1 MSNNIIKKLYLFIL
15 LIFSGGGS
23 VYYAN
28 KYAYIILFLITCIIA
43 LLYKIKLNNSIINAL
58 IIWII
63 FWFMCSLIIRR
74 FIPVQLLFYLNFLLA
89 AYVLYKLYGNDLIK
103 NISQDIVILAAISI
117 IGWLFL
123 LLDATLLASI
133 LKPFNF
139 SGGFREE
146 YGIYDYI
153 HIGIYTI
160 HNLTIKT
167 EYAYLPRNA
176 GFCWEP
182 GIFSVFL
189 ILALFIRTS
198 LLKKYIGSFGS
209 LILLIAL
216 LTTQST
222 TGYIAFFIYL
232 LYYYSSRF
240 ATMKLRFAIPLII
253 ITIIG
258 VYSFFNLEFM
268 KPKIDLYIETGSNFG
283 AYGTTPIL
291 SGSRLSGLPLVWQ
304 DLKRNPIMG
313 KALSSV
319 GTYSGI
325 GEIYSTHL
333 NSIFSIISSMG
344 LFGFWVWL
352 LFLIKST
359 HYYCYIYHCKDIL
372 SFPLII
378 ITTSFGFNIHSQLII
393 FTMMSIGLFANT
405 PKYINSNYQ
414 SKNMLYLK
422 YIHN

>member
-1 MSNNIIKKLYLFIL
+1 
-15 LIFSGGGS
+15 
-23 VYYAN
+23 
-28 KYAYIILFLITCIIA
+28 
-43 LLYKIKLNNSIINAL
+43 
-58 IIWII
+58 
-63 FWFMCSLIIRR
+63 MCSLIIRR

-189 ILALFIRTS
+189 VLALFIRTS
-198 LLKKYIGSFGS
+198 LLKKHLISFS
-209 LILLIAL
+209 SIILLIAL

-232 LYYYSSRF
+232 LYYYSSRL

-283 AYGTTPIL
+283 AYGT
-291 SGSRLSGLPLVWQ
+291 
-304 DLKRNPIMG
+304 M
-313 KALSSV
+313 
-319 GTYSGI
+319 
-325 GEIYSTHL
+325 
-333 NSIFSIISSMG
+333 
-344 LFGFWVWL
+344 
-352 LFLIKST
+352 
-359 HYYCYIYHCKDIL
+359 
-372 SFPLII
+372 
-378 ITTSFGFNIHSQLII
+378 
-393 FTMMSIGLFANT
+393 
-405 PKYINSNYQ
+405 
-414 SKNMLYLK
+414 
-422 YIHN
+422 

>member
-1 MSNNIIKKLYLFIL
+1 MSKNIIKKLYLFIL
-15 LIFSGGGS
+15 IIYSGRGS
-23 VYYAN
+23 LYYSN
-28 KYAYIILFLITCIIA
+28 KYAYITVITITFFIA
-43 LLYKIKLNNSIINAL
+43 LLYKIKLNKSIIIAL
-58 IIWII
+58 IIWAI
-63 FWFMCSLIIRR
+63 FWFMCSLVIGR
-74 FIPVQLLFYLNFLLA
+74 FIPVQLLFYLNYLLA
-89 AYVLYKLYGNDLIK
+89 TYVLYKLYGNDLFK

-123 LLDATLLASI
+123 LLDANLLASI

-146 YGIYDYI
+146 YGFYDYI
-153 HIGIYTI
+153 YIGIYTI

-167 EYAYLPRNA
+167 AYTYLPRNA

-189 ILALFIRTS
+189 VLALFIRTS
-198 LLKKYIGSFGS
+198 LLKKHIGSFGS

-232 LYYYSSRF
+232 MYYYSTKVI
-240 ATMKLRFAIPLII
+240 ALNLRYTIPLII
-253 ITIIG
+253 IAIIG
-258 VYSFFNLEFM
+258 IYSFIYLEFM
-268 KPKIDLYIETGSNFG
+268 QAKVEFYIETGSNFG

-291 SGSRLSGLPLVWQ
+291 AGSRLSGLPLVWQ

-333 NSIFSIISSMG
+333 NSIFTIVSSMG
-344 LFGFWVWL
+344 LFGFVVWL
-352 LFLIKST
+352 LFLVKST
-359 HYYCYIYHCKDIL
+359 KYYCYMYHCKDVL
-372 SFPLII
+372 SFPII
-378 ITTSFGFNIHSQLII
+378 IILTSFGFNIHNQLII
-393 FTMMSIGLFANT
+393 FTMMSIGLFANQS
-405 PKYINSNYQ
+405 KSVFYCNSNY
-414 SKNMLYLK
+414 S
-422 YIHN
+422 IATVDTHN

>member
-1 MSNNIIKKLYLFIL
+1 
-15 LIFSGGGS
+15 
-23 VYYAN
+23 
-28 KYAYIILFLITCIIA
+28 
-43 LLYKIKLNNSIINAL
+43 
-58 IIWII
+58 
-63 FWFMCSLIIRR
+63 MCSLVIKR
-74 FIPVQLLFYLNFLLA
+74 FIPTQLIFYPCYLLA
-89 AYVLYKLYGNDLIK
+89 TYVLYKLYGNDLIA
-103 NISQDIVILAAISI
+103 NISKDIVILAAISI

-123 LLDATLLASI
+123 LIDAKLLASI
-133 LKPFNF
+133 LQPFNF

-146 YGIYDYI
+146 YGFFDYI
-153 HIGIYTI
+153 HIGIYTV
-160 HNLTIKT
+160 HDLTIET
-167 EYAYLPRNA
+167 IYTFLPRNA

-189 ILALFIRTS
+189 VLALFIRTS
-198 LLKKYIGSFGS
+198 LLKKHLSSFS
-209 LILLIAL
+209 SIILVIAL

-232 LYYYSSRF
+232 IYYYSSKII
-240 ATMKLRFAIPLII
+240 TLNLRYTIPLII
-253 ITIIG
+253 IVIIG
-258 VYSFFNLEFM
+258 VYSFINLEFM
-268 KPKIDLYIETGSNFG
+268 QSKVDFYIETGSHFG

-291 SGSRLSGLPLVWQ
+291 TGSRLSGLPLVWQ